1 MALDNNY
8 YRDNSD
14 LKSQIQYFDYKF
26 DSLDFKFKTDS
37 GVFAKSYVDY
47 ATEIL
52 LKNAQISQKST
63 VLDVGCGYGVIG
75 IVLAKKDMCIVDMVD
90 INERAISLAKENS
103 TQNNVTTYVYKSDC
117 LDNVKGK
124 YDFIISNPPI
134 RAGKNVIY
142 KIYEQAKEHLNEG
155 GSFYIVIQKKHG
167 APSTFEKLKT
177 IYEKVDVVYKKKGYF
192 VIKSS

>member
-26 DSLDFKFKTDS
+26 DSLDFEFKTDS